1 MKLISIIIPYYKKK
15 KYFKHTIKSIL
26 AQTFKNFEIIV
37 IYDEEN
43 LNNQD
48 FIRKISKM
56 DKRIKIFFNKKNYGA
71 GISRNI
77 GIKKSKGK
85 YIAFIDADDVW
96 DKNKLKIQ
104 YNYMKKNNILVSHT
118 SYQIMNETN
127 GIISRRDAKKLEY
140 KKLLNSCDIGLS
152 TVMIEKKIF
161 NNQIKFPNIKTKED
175 YVLWLR
181 IARKGV
187 IFKAIKKDL
196 TKWRKTNSSLSSS
209 IIQKLFDG
217 FKVYHYYMKFNWIKS
232 LYLLICFSIN
242 FLKK

>member
-26 AQTFKNFEIIV
+26 AQTFRNFEIIIV
-37 IYDEEN
+37 YDEEN

-56 DKRIKIFFNKKNYGA
+56 DKRIEIFFNKKNYGA

-77 GIKKSKGK
+77 GIKNAKGK

-96 DKNKLKIQ
+96 NKNKLKIQ

-118 SYQIMNETN
+118 SYQIMDEKNEV
-127 GIISRRDAKKLEY
+127 ISRRDAKKLEY
-140 KKLLNSCDIGLS
+140 KRLLKSCDIGLS
-152 TVMIEKKIF
+152 TVMVEKKIF

-181 IARKGV
+181 IARKGI

-209 IIQKLFDG
+209 CNSKIIR
-217 FKVYHYYMKFNWIKS
+217 WI
-232 LYLLICFSIN
+232 
-242 FLKK
+242 

>member
-26 AQTFKNFEIIV
+26 AQTFKNFEIIIV
-37 IYDEEN
+37 YDEEN

-56 DKRIKIFFNKKNYGA
+56 DKRIEIIFNKKNYGA

-77 GIKKSKGK
+77 GINNAKGK

-96 DKNKLKIQ
+96 NKNKLRIQ

-118 SYQIMNETN
+118 SYQIMDEKNEV
-127 GIISRRDAKKLEY
+127 ISRRDAKKLGYER
-140 KKLLNSCDIGLS
+140 LLKSCDIGLS
-152 TVMIEKKIF
+152 TVMVKKKIF

-175 YVLWLR
+175 YILWLR
-181 IARKGV
+181 IARKGIV
-187 IFKAIKKDL
+187 FKPIKKDL
-196 TKWRKTNSSLSSS
+196 TKWRKTYSSLSSS

-217 FKVYHYYMKFNWIKS
+217 FKVYHYYMKFNWLKS
-232 LYLLICFSIN
+232 LYLLICLSIN

>member
-1 MKLISIIIPYYKKK
+1 
-15 KYFKHTIKSIL
+15 
-26 AQTFKNFEIIV
+26 
-37 IYDEEN
+37 
-43 LNNQD
+43 
-48 FIRKISKM
+48 M

-140 KKLLNSCDIGLS
+140 KNLLNSCDIGLS

-175 YVLWLR
+175 YVLWLK
-181 IARKGV
+181 IARKGI

-217 FKVYHYYMKFNWIKS
+217 FKVYHYYMKFNWFKS
-232 LYLLICFSIN
+232 LYLLICLSIN

>member
-1 MKLISIIIPYYKKK
+1 M
-15 KYFKHTIKSIL
+15 
-26 AQTFKNFEIIV
+26 
-37 IYDEEN
+37 
-43 LNNQD
+43 NNQA
-48 FIRKISKM
+48 FVRKISKM
-56 DKRIKIFFNKKNYGA
+56 DKRIKIIFNKKNYGA

-85 YIAFIDADDVW
+85 YIAFIDADDLW
-96 DKNKLKIQ
+96 NKNKLKIQ

-127 GIISRRDAKKLEY
+127 EIISKRDAKKLEY
-140 KKLLNSCDIGLS
+140 KNLLNSCDIGLS

-217 FKVYHYYMKFNWIKS
+217 FKVYHYYMKFNWFRS
-232 LYLLICFSIN
+232 LYLLICLSIN